1 MVDFADISP
10 IEEESELWVMDM
22 EYVVD
27 IPLLKKSAVVVVD
40 GGMNSLAMDVG
51 VGTLAVND
59 LANAVSS
66 RKIHK
71 LTY

>member
-1 MVDFADISP
+1 
-10 IEEESELWVMDM
+10 M